1 MLCRNLSSC
10 YGAHRRCRPSLGV
23 AFCALLVEPSQA
35 AYLRR
40 CAASSRGTGTA
51 ALLSSDHALLSV
63 CKRCEH
69 TATMAT
75 PPKRDLTTKE
85 QVDELMDSFAEACEL
100 ITDAKESVGTTY
112 FADDMEDAEKQ
123 TQDVLNRWESLQAA
137 LEHKGTA
144 EELQKVRNMYDLK
157 IKQLKAELE
166 TVREAGGA
174 G

>member
-1 MLCRNLSSC
+1 M
-10 YGAHRRCRPSLGV
+10 
-23 AFCALLVEPSQA
+23 
-35 AYLRR
+35 
-40 CAASSRGTGTA
+40 
-51 ALLSSDHALLSV
+51 
-63 CKRCEH
+63 
-69 TATMAT
+69 
-75 PPKRDLTTKE
+75 TTKE

-123 TQDVLNRWESLQAA
+123 THDVLNRWESLQAA
-137 LEHKGTA
+137 LERKGTA

-166 TVREAGGA
+166 AVREAGGA

>member
-1 MLCRNLSSC
+1 M
-10 YGAHRRCRPSLGV
+10 
-23 AFCALLVEPSQA
+23 
-35 AYLRR
+35 
-40 CAASSRGTGTA
+40 
-51 ALLSSDHALLSV
+51 LSV

-69 TATMAT
+69 TSAIAT
-75 PPKRDLTTKE
+75 PPGRELTTKE
-85 QVDELMDSFAEACEL
+85 QIDELMDAFAEACEL

-112 FADDMEDAEKQ
+112 FEDDMEDAEKQ
-123 TQDVLNRWESLQAA
+123 THDVLKRWESLQAA
-137 LEHKGTA
+137 LERKGTA

>member
-1 MLCRNLSSC
+1 MLCRNVSRS
-10 YGAHRRCRPSLGV
+10 YSARRRCRPSVCV
-23 AFCALLVEPSQA
+23 AFGALLVEPPQA

-40 CAASSRGTGTA
+40 CAVSSRATATA
-51 ALLSSDHALLSV
+51 ASLSSDHASLSV

-69 TATMAT
+69 TTTIAT
-75 PPKRDLTTKE
+75 PPERVLTTKE

-123 TQDVLNRWESLQAA
+123 THDVLNRWESLQAA
-137 LEHKGTA
+137 LERKGTA

-166 TVREAGGA
+166 AVREAGGA